1 MHELPVTESILKVAL
16 THAQK
21 NNAQKITAIHLQ
33 VGEMSDLED
42 EWMQRYFDYL
52 SKDSIADGAKLKI
65 ERIPVVMQCEDCSE
79 SFKVDIKKE
88 KEIIC
93 PGCSGKNN
101 KLVSG
106 REYFVKSMEVI

>member
-21 NNAQKITAIHLQ
+21 NHAQKITAIHLQ
-33 VGEMSDLED
+33 VGELSDLED

-52 SKDSIADGAKLKI
+52 SKDSIAAGAKLKI

-79 SFKVDIKKE
+79 SFRVDIKKE
-88 KEIIC
+88 KEIVC
-93 PGCSGKNN
+93 PGCNGKNN

-106 REYFVKSMEVI
+106 REYLVKSMEVI

>member
-1 MHELPVTESILKVAL
+1 MHELPVTESILKIAL
-16 THAQK
+16 NHAQK
-21 NNAQKITAIHLQ
+21 NHAQKIAAIHLE

-65 ERIPVVMQCEDCSE
+65 ERKPVIMECQDCSE
-79 SFKVDIKKE
+79 SFQVDIKKE

-93 PGCSGKNN
+93 PGCKGKNN
-101 KLVSG
+101 KLIAG
-106 REYFVKSMEVI
+106 RGYFIKSLEVI